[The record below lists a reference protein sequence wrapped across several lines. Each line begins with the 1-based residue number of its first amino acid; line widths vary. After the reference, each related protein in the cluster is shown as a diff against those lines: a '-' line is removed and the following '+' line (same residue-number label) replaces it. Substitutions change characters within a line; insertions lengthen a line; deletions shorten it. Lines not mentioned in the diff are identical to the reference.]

1 MQSHRPTVFTRLVIL
16 TIATLWLAAC
26 GGASPLVSDDEA
38 LASLASRGTLQ
49 PQSFVHDT
57 VSDDHPQSAW
67 EIQATSGE
75 IFAADVWPA
84 PSTARANRL
93 QPVITLLGPPKN
105 GKRPLLATGAP
116 RNEDDRHQ
124 AIDGYAA
131 PKAGSYLLV
140 VAQAGAGKG
149 GDYTLR
155 LWASTSHAPR
165 AEKAQLDLALRSTPA
180 MQAILAAHGES
191 TAGQGA
197 AWTDEQIRAASAL
210 FQSQPTRL
218 IALSDAEQLL
228 LALEFGVHEGLA
240 TSAQLEGVRAS
251 AAALV
256 GQPASFANW
265 TYQEQAFAL
274 YWLGD
279 LTRSVFAVEVVD
291 PAANSAA
298 LHNVRAQIDA
308 LLASWK
314 GARPS
319 GDRHIR
325 AVLLAGAEYGYV
337 VEWSSSINDRDGSPV
352 FTWWSTDYF
361 DKNGRWLGEQSAG
374 ASEPEDD

>member
-1 MQSHRPTVFTRLVIL
+1 VIL
-16 TIATLWLAAC
+16 SIATLWLTAC
-26 GGASPLVSDDEA
+26 GGAPPLSADEEA
-38 LASLASRGTLQ
+38 LASLASRGMLP

-57 VSDDHPQSAW
+57 VSDDRPQSAW
-67 EIQATSGE
+67 EVQATAGE

-93 QPVITLLGPPKN
+93 QPVITLLGPPKG
-105 GKRPLLATGAP
+105 GKRPVLATGAP

-124 AIDGYAA
+124 AIDGFTA

-140 VAQAGAGKG
+140 VAQASSGKG
-149 GDYTLR
+149 GEYTLR
-155 LWASTSHAPR
+155 LWTSTSHAPR
-165 AEKAQLDLALRSTPA
+165 AEKAQLDLALRSSPA
-180 MQAILAAHGES
+180 MQAILTAHSQSG
-191 TAGQGA
+191 AGQSA
-197 AWTDEQIRAASAL
+197 AWSDEQIRAATAL

-240 TSAQLEGVRAS
+240 TSAQLEGARAS

-256 GQPASFANW
+256 GTAASFSSW
-265 TYQEQAFAL
+265 TSQEQAFAL

-279 LTRSVFAVEVVD
+279 LTRSVFAVEVVE

-314 GARPS
+314 GARAY
-319 GDRHIR
+319 GDRHVR

-352 FTWWSTDYF
+352 FAWWSTDYF